1 VLKESEEEPLTLEE
15 RMHLQIRDHARTLK
29 KSNSVFGLI
38 FFISILITIMALDN
52 AAYLEDGL
60 TEEEEIS
67 LIADAESLIYL
78 AVMLLVILSGLL
90 VFGWIY
96 GKKQGKK
103 LEELVDG
110 FIRKSYLINFETAVP
125 KGSTR
130 VEKILNVALKV
141 FPELKETEKKAKQKG
156 KQMHYE
162 LNKEVGDFVYELSLK
177 TKSDE
182 LFLVIFLEE
191 QSFDELKAIVK
202 NTNKKFGKN
211 KIFRL
216 ICVGTDFTQVFTD
229 HSAEEIMDDLSRS
242 FKLDMI
248 EEHEKGYFMAWID

>member
-1 VLKESEEEPLTLEE
+1 MLKESEEEHLTLEE
-15 RMHLQIRDHARTLK
+15 RMHLQIRDRARTLK
-29 KSNSVFGLI
+29 KSNSVSVIIFLLI
-38 FFISILITIMALDN
+38 IFVTILAWDN
-52 AAYLEDGL
+52 ATYLEDGL
-60 TEEEEIS
+60 TEEEKIF
-67 LIADAESLIYL
+67 LIEDTDTLKYL
-78 AVMLLVILSGLL
+78 ALILLVIVGGLI
-90 VFGWIY
+90 VFETIN
-96 GKKQGKK
+96 GKKQRKI

-156 KQMHYE
+156 KQIHYE

-177 TKSDE
+177 TKSGE

-191 QSFDELKAIVK
+191 QTFEELEAIVK
-202 NTNKKFGKN
+202 NTNKKFEKN

-229 HSAEEIMDDLSRS
+229 HSVEEIMDDLSRS

-248 EEHEKGYFMAWID
+248 EEHEKGYFMTWID